1 MHALIPCAGS
11 GTRLPGDVPKQYRQ
25 LAGAAVV
32 AHTVQAFLACQPVSS
47 VHVVV
52 QAGDAQARAVL
63 PAHPRLRIHEAG
75 GATRALTVLQGLRAL
90 QTLGAGELDWVLV
103 HDAARCCITPQAIL
117 ELIEACRHDAVGGL
131 LALPLAD
138 TLKQAAADAQAP
150 QTLRVATTLSR
161 DGLWLA
167 QTPQMFA
174 LALLRRALREADAA
188 GAAVTD
194 EASAVERLGLQPRLV
209 EASSDNFKVTYA
221 ADLALA
227 DAVLRARARVRG
239 GDMEQ
244 GGEGESAP
252 AAQAQFGAMRIGHGD
267 DVHALVPGRSLR
279 LGGIDIAHSAGLLG
293 HSDADALLHAIT
305 DALLG
310 AAGLG
315 DIGQHFPDTDAR
327 WRGADSRTL
336 LAEALRAVQAAGWTP
351 VNVDCTVHAQAPRLS
366 PYRDAMRASIAA
378 LLRLPPDAVNVKAKT
393 AERLGFVGR
402 GEGISAAAVCL
413 LRRG

>member
-167 QTPQMFA
+167 QTPQMFRLGTLLTA
-174 LALLRRALREADAA
+174 LEQSGSA
-188 GAAVTD
+188 GITD
-194 EASAVERLGLQPRLV
+194 EASAVERIGLRPKLVLG
-209 EASSDNFKVTYA
+209 SSSNIKVTF
-221 ADLALA
+221 ADDLMLAESWLA
-227 DAVLRARARVRG
+227 MHARC
-239 GDMEQ
+239 
-244 GGEGESAP
+244 
-252 AAQAQFGAMRIGHGD
+252 
-267 DVHALVPGRSLR
+267 
-279 LGGIDIAHSAGLLG
+279 
-293 HSDADALLHAIT
+293 T
-305 DALLG
+305 
-310 AAGLG
+310 
-315 DIGQHFPDTDAR
+315 TTT
-327 WRGADSRTL
+327 GAD
-336 LAEALRAVQAAGWTP
+336 
-351 VNVDCTVHAQAPRLS
+351 HA
-366 PYRDAMRASIAA
+366 
-378 LLRLPPDAVNVKAKT
+378 
-393 AERLGFVGR
+393 
-402 GEGISAAAVCL
+402 
-413 LRRG
+413 